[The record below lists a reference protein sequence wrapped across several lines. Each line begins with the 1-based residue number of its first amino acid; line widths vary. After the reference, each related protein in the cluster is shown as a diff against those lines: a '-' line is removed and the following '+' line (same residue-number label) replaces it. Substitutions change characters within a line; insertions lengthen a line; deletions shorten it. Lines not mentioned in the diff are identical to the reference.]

1 MEDDLRDIYERL
13 IFNTRKSERA
23 QLIHKYTSF
32 FSEKERVLVVGYHI
46 HVYALPDYLHGLE
59 QVGGGPI
66 SLYRNP
72 VLNTNIFSLASW
84 MCRAT
89 DNSPSLD

>member
-1 MEDDLRDIYERL
+1 MEDALRDIYERL

-46 HVYALPDYLHGLE
+46 HVYVLPDYLHGLD
-59 QVGGGPI
+59 GPI

-72 VLNTNIFSLASW
+72 VLNTNIFSLAS
-84 MCRAT
+84 
-89 DNSPSLD
+89 